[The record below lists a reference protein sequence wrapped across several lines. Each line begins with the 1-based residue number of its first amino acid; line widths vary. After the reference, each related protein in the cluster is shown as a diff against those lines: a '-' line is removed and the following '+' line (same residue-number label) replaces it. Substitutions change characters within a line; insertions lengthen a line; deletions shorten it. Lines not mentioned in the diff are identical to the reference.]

1 MKDKFVSFRADEDI
15 QKILDDIPHGQKSDW
30 IKQAIK
36 DSVEPLPES
45 QSTRGPPGEKNDVH
59 AKNTGVEHDSPGAGA
74 SEPPVEEEEAP
85 GESPVGDF
93 QGKLPVLVGGEGVQK
108 SALGVITGGRGGST
122 GEPTTKG
129 AS

>member
-1 MKDKFVSFRADEDI
+1 MGRKVKTFRADPDVE
-15 QKILDDIPHGQKSDW
+15 KILGDLEYGDATPLIND
-30 IKQAIK
+30 AIREK
-36 DSVEPLPES
+36 L

>member
-1 MKDKFVSFRADEDI
+1 MSQIKTYLAKEDFREFDVIATKLGLTRYELAQTAIKKFVY
-15 QKILDDIPHGQKSDW
+15 G
-30 IKQAIK
+30 
-36 DSVEPLPES
+36 ES

-93 QGKLPVLVGGEGVQK
+93 QGKLPVLVGGEGVPK
-108 SALGVITGGRGGST
+108 NVLGVITGGRGGST